1 MMHKKK
7 KTSWV
12 KFLLLNTGIYFLLIC
27 FLFFMFGYIMFGY
40 FEGIST
46 VLLIF
51 IISITAKNALSY
63 KTLYSARVIK
73 KFEQK
78 KILILPIFIID
89 LIISFLV
96 ISVIK
101 QIDELDF
108 LFYFSLCLYLIL
120 ISMTFSIFSLSF
132 FRKIK
137 YYINTNKQKKYFS
150 YILKTFCLLG
160 IIFVLPFLYVNIIIP
175 SAKLFSNSFIN
186 LIAIILCSSIIV
198 FVENI
203 IFLNLSVYF
212 NLLNGLKEDIKGN
225 LLAGFI
231 IEDIILIFIGL
242 IIVANFI

>member
-101 QIDELDF
+101 QIDGLDF

-137 YYINTNKQKKYFS
+137 YYINTNKQKKYF
-150 YILKTFCLLG
+150 
-160 IIFVLPFLYVNIIIP
+160 
-175 SAKLFSNSFIN
+175 
-186 LIAIILCSSIIV
+186 
-198 FVENI
+198 
-203 IFLNLSVYF
+203 
-212 NLLNGLKEDIKGN
+212 
-225 LLAGFI
+225 
-231 IEDIILIFIGL
+231 
-242 IIVANFI
+242 